1 MSLNVD
7 ITPDLDDEEEVQER
21 NEDDEEGGVLLPVL
35 RQNANFTITLASET
49 GPKNHSFGVERRAS
63 IEIVCSLCS
72 DYFAHN
78 VRVGLIA
85 SKRSCQL
92 DKCWENGSIPA
103 CAVAFS
109 LAIMIRRAL
118 LK

>member
-21 NEDDEEGGVLLPVL
+21 NEDDEEEEFCYRFSVRTRILLSLV
-35 RQNANFTITLASET
+35 ASET

-72 DYFAHN
+72 DYFLHNAHI
-78 VRVGLIA
+78 GLVA

-92 DKCWENGSIPA
+92 DKVGRTEAYRRVP
-103 CAVAFS
+103 VAFS